1 MATTMKRWVI
11 DDYGRARLRLQTLPL
26 PEPGPGEVQ
35 VKVAAVALNHRD
47 MMMIADGMGS
57 PLAFPFS
64 PGSDMAGAVSA
75 VGENATRFGLGD
87 RVISTFMPGW
97 IDGRTAGNAR
107 IPSYRAL
114 GGELPG
120 VMAEYLSFPEAWLV
134 RAPDSLD
141 DAEASTLPC
150 AGLTAWFALVERGKL
165 RAGETVLIHGTGG
178 VALFGIQI
186 ACMHGATAIVT
197 SGSDEKLTRARALG
211 ATYGVNRAEDWVQAV
226 YRHTGDHG
234 ADHILELV
242 GGAYFARS
250 IAAVAVEGRISVIG
264 LLDGLEVRGPA
275 VPLILKSPV
284 IQGITVGHRRALEDF
299 IRAIDRN
306 GLKPVIQE
314 RYAFDDLPAA
324 LDAFEQGPFGKIV
337 VELR

>member
-1 MATTMKRWVI
+1 MATMRRWVI
-11 DDYGRARLRLQTLPL
+11 DDYGRGNLRLQALPL
-26 PEPGPGEVQ
+26 PEPGPAEVRVQ
-35 VKVAAVALNHRD
+35 VAAVALNHRD
-47 MMMIADGMGS
+47 ILMIADGMGS

-64 PGSDMAGAVSA
+64 PGSDMAGTVAA
-75 VGENATRFGLGD
+75 VGKDATRFRAGD

-107 IPSYRAL
+107 IPCYRAL

-120 VMAEYLSFPEAWLV
+120 VMSEYLIFPEAWLV
-134 RAPDSLD
+134 RAPESLD
-141 DAEASTLPC
+141 DAEASTLPV

-165 RAGETVLIHGTGG
+165 RAGETVLVHGTGG

-186 ACMHGATAIVT
+186 ARMHGATAIVT
-197 SGSDEKLTRARALG
+197 SGSDEKLARATALG
-211 ATYGVNRAEDWVQAV
+211 ATHGVNRTEDWVQAV

-242 GGAYFARS
+242 GGSYFARS

-264 LLDGLEVRGPA
+264 LLDGLEIRGPA
-275 VPLILKSPV
+275 VPLLLKSPV

-299 IRAIDRN
+299 VHAIDRD
-306 GLKPVIQE
+306 GLKPVIQQ
-314 RYAFDDLPAA
+314 RYRFDDLPAA

-337 VELR
+337 VEIP